1 MIGKRSSSEAP
12 DEWAGGHSRFPACW
26 RRCADCGGHQTAIGP
41 LKSRG
46 GWQASSGSLPLRR
59 RCRRQGGSTILWCAC
74 QLVSLVLKGYLGAG
88 RNPLFTAHEAKERPG
103 NQSNGEESDARVSS

>member
-41 LKSRG
+41 LKSGAAGRSLLALG
-46 GWQASSGSLPLRR
+46 FYTGDVDGKCDPLSSGAL
-59 RCRRQGGSTILWCAC
+59 A
-74 QLVSLVLKGYLGAG
+74 
-88 RNPLFTAHEAKERPG
+88 N
-103 NQSNGEESDARVSS
+103 